1 MIKLKLLNGIKI
13 RKTHRCALTKK
24 YTKDISQTH
33 RKLSQNLAPPKI
45 SVATCANVAQA
56 GISKSL
62 FDKSASIFTCASS
75 SLISTIL
82 FDNFWVE
89 KHHYFLCADTHQSF
103 PRHYRNCHTSYIFRQ
118 IFFVLLSI
126 SLYLRSLTVA
136 CECHPPYICYISIT
150 FSTSISPSH
159 IHTCDHRDQKTW
171 RSVIGRPRE
180 LGLASCSP
188 YNHFCCQD
196 PITTRTPNSRY
207 TVLVHS
213 CHARTFDRRLIRL

>member
-75 SLISTIL
+75 SLINL
-82 FDNFWVE
+82 L
-89 KHHYFLCADTHQSF
+89 YFLT
-103 PRHYRNCHTSYIFRQ
+103 IFELKNTTISSAQTRTNHFHVIIETVIHH
-118 IFFVLLSI
+118 IFFVKFSLFYSLSLSI
-126 SLYLRSLTVA
+126 CDRSLSLANATRHIYA
-136 CECHPPYICYISIT
+136 
-150 FSTSISPSH
+150 ISP
-159 IHTCDHRDQKTW
+159 
-171 RSVIGRPRE
+171 
-180 LGLASCSP
+180 
-188 YNHFCCQD
+188 
-196 PITTRTPNSRY
+196 
-207 TVLVHS
+207 
-213 CHARTFDRRLIRL
+213 